1 MSLVILTKS
10 CKVYL
15 TFQTCFMIAFE
26 LFTSFNTFLIQ
37 MLIEKCIWN
46 VK

>member
-1 MSLVILTKS
+1 MFAS
-10 CKVYL
+10 
-15 TFQTCFMIAFE
+15 
-26 LFTSFNTFLIQ
+26 